1 MGADKSFTVTWKP
14 CVNVTGYEVEIS
26 YGGDTELHR
35 VAGTT
40 LEIKQFK
47 GGKLK
52 NGDTYGVRVQSVN
65 GTWLSGLQHGC
76 GGNARNEQKAGS
88 PENIKAA
95 GGYRRI
101 RISWKNMKD
110 TESYR
115 IFYKEE
121 GTDKYIV
128 IDNIEGTNYVI
139 EDLKDKTRYDIYM
152 TGVNALGKARLP
164 FLRRRSL
171 LPRSRRRCRSTSF

>member
-1 MGADKSFTVTWKP
+1 MSAKLEDGKITVDLGGQVAVKKVTFRITKTTNGGTLADISRVEFLNDMANRIPEPEMDIPQEVQAVGADKSFTVTWKP

-65 GTWLSGLQHGC
+65 GTWLSGYSTGVEVTPET
-76 GGNARNEQKAGS
+76 NKKPDP

-101 RISWKNMKD
+101 RISWK
-110 TESYR
+110 
-115 IFYKEE
+115 I
-121 GTDKYIV
+121 
-128 IDNIEGTNYVI
+128 
-139 EDLKDKTRYDIYM
+139 
-152 TGVNALGKARLP
+152 
-164 FLRRRSL
+164 
-171 LPRSRRRCRSTSF
+171 